1 MRKTR
6 WDVVIVGG
14 GAAGCLLANRLS
26 RNSSL
31 SVLLL
36 EAGPDGDQLFIKIPA
51 GWAEIA
57 YGKRYNWNF
66 STQPEAEL
74 GGRRILWPRGKV
86 LGGSTATNG
95 MVYVRGQPEDF
106 DAWAKAG
113 AEGWDWQSVLPYFD
127 AFEAPLGI
135 ANLSAVC
142 EAAGELRRSKRVANS
157 WGDRFVTACEQ
168 VGIPARNTYNDGEQ
182 MGAGYYEHTLYRG
195 VRESAYRAF
204 LQPVLNRANLS
215 VSDHTLVDALEFEG
229 GRAVAVRVITKGRAH
244 RIEAGTVVL
253 AGGAVGSPTI
263 LQRSGVGDAGLLA
276 SLGIDVVRDMPE
288 VGGNLQDHYGAM
300 VSMAVSTGGT
310 VKALMRPD
318 RAIGELWRY
327 VRRRE
332 GLLAM
337 PSADVFAFHGS
348 PESPSR
354 PDTQIHFTPAS
365 GCRDDAGATHI
376 DPEEGITAITYPMRP
391 TSRGRIQVASKDAA
405 EAPSITANYLST
417 AHDQRVMV
425 EGLKTLRRIFGAPAF
440 KGQTLAEI
448 RPGYQGHSDEDLLA
462 YARENGTTGYHPVG
476 TCRMG
481 ADPEAPVDT
490 RLKLRHTDNVYVAD
504 ASIMPMLVSGNT
516 MAATYMIAERA
527 SEFIAQDMA

>member
-1 MRKTR
+1 MRETR

-36 EAGPDGDQLFIKIPA
+36 EAGPDGDQLLIKIPA

-57 YGKRYNWNF
+57 YGKRYNWSF
-66 STQPEAEL
+66 STDPEPEL
-74 GGRRILWPRGKV
+74 GNRRILWPRGKV

-106 DAWAKAG
+106 DAWADAG
-113 AEGWDWQSVLPYFD
+113 ADGWDWQTVLPYFE
-127 AFEAPLGI
+127 AFEAPQGI
-135 ANLSAVC
+135 LRERFTGAHG
-142 EAAGELRRSKRVANS
+142 GELKRSKRVENP
-157 WGDRFVTACEQ
+157 WGDRFITACEQ
-168 VGIPARNTYNDGEQ
+168 VGIPARNDYNHGEQ
-182 MGAGYYEHTLYRG
+182 LGAGYYEHTLYRG

-215 VSDHTLVDALEFEG
+215 VSNHTIVDALEFEG
-229 GRAVAVRVITKGRAH
+229 TRAVAVRAITKGRAH

-276 SLGIDVVRDMPE
+276 SLGIDVIRDVPE

-310 VKALMRPD
+310 VKGLMRPD

-327 VRRRE
+327 FRRRE

-365 GCRDDAGATHI
+365 GYRDDAGVTHI
-376 DPEEGITAITYPMRP
+376 DSEEGITAITYPMRP
-391 TSRGRIQVASKDAA
+391 TSRGTIQLVSKDP
-405 EAPSITANYLST
+405 EDAPSITANYLST

-425 EGLKTLRRIFGAPAF
+425 EGLKMLQRIFGAPAF
-440 KGQTLAEI
+440 KGQTSAEI
-448 RPGYQGHSDEDLLA
+448 RPGTRAHSDEDLLA
-462 YARENGTTGYHPVG
+462 YARETGTTGYHPVG

-481 ADPEAPVDT
+481 GDPDAPVDT
-490 RLKLRHTDNVYVAD
+490 RLKLRHIDNVYVAD